1 MKNHPIRRALSVV
14 LSLVIVLALIPAIS
28 PTAFANMHY
37 HGHEVNGDSVTLYYS
52 CNTCGADY
60 EVDASLEDYIN
71 DGWLPIIEADCTD
84 IELNTDYCQMCFMD
98 HVCMQCLTPI
108 EECESFCY
116 NCHQCWDCENDNHC
130 RRCGQCTNEMCED
143 CLEAD
148 VHLCVDCHE
157 DYSKCEGCGRCLYAL
172 MKTEEV
178 CFNEQIR
185 DTHCTTCDEPWICVE
200 CGYCFYHREEWFCS
214 TCDMCLECAREAGMH
229 CKSCVGCFDSEVE
242 LCEESGELCLDCCVE
257 AGNHCEVCGE
267 HVEEWCEGG
276 KDCRHCADCAMDQSW
291 ICESCGQCVICNG
304 LENCEDCGY
313 CMECCL
319 ENRADAGCECLEFCP
334 ESADFENEEH
344 MCAQCMAHFSCEND
358 FCEFCGLCEDCC
370 RDNAEAEGCVCGLCV
385 EDGEFDQHVCSQCGE
400 PTCTRGD
407 FCDVCGLCA
416 SCCLEN
422 SEAEGCVCGICV
434 ESDEFEDAVHKCSS
448 CGARFSCSVDFC
460 ESCGLCAYCCK
471 DDPAEVLYHGSN
483 TEPGTI
489 FLQPS
494 DRTRAVSRNNV
505 YDRAENTVS
514 FRVRAYDPLGSL
526 RYQWYC
532 TVDGGEPVKLVN
544 DGHTIEA
551 YDETL
556 VLVGGAET
564 DTLTVAVPC
573 DACHREYSYFC
584 VVSDGG
590 GTVLSTSEGARLYG
604 RHSFAW
610 QRLDDEYHQQICV
623 GEGCGE
629 TEGGMKKAHEIG
641 PWRFVSYAT
650 ATQGARMARSCSV
663 CGSVSEST
671 VTEPLGA
678 DHTAHDYVY
687 TPVIGTNADGDP
699 VSHAHVRLCRCGRQ
713 DGGEEAH
720 VWGMWIVTQPATENK
735 KGSKYHD
742 CLLCHYRETVEI
754 PRQTHEH
761 LWNLHDYEAE
771 FYRGG
776 YSSKSHFQY
785 CGDPDCN
792 AVAFVEPHVYSSW
805 SWQTESGTPNLGLK
819 DATIKRTCEICG
831 YVQEKIIHKD
841 YRPLCFQ
848 NANLTAVSADNRWSS
863 NKYTRSV
870 TAAPPPGYYFT
881 YWENVG
887 QGPIKF
893 EEYHEE
899 VPYLGTVWKTYTKT
913 DETIVIS
920 LDNFDADGNYL
931 PLETIYELR
940 ANVERYDNN
949 VILYDTNRS
958 PVYTLTPEEDM
969 ADNGLF
975 GAPAVKDEAS
985 LMGADH
991 GVIWYESQTEDEYG
1005 YRTVTLHLNGYDG
1018 GAIELEDTG
1027 LPCNL
1032 HIIVDGDS
1040 DITTTGQQGILGC
1053 LTGGDVTVSSPNG
1066 SELRIN
1072 VRSGKEDCYGIR
1084 TGRARQYHSDK
1095 LTLCGSVSVQINV
1108 TNTFGSS
1115 LGAAYGLYSNSWVAL
1130 EEDASAEITVG
1141 SYAYDVAYDGQV
1153 LVSAAAIHAD
1163 KELQLNTTGHL
1174 FIDASN
1180 VDVANGRKGLGID
1193 AKNTLIDNVGQM
1205 EITYPA
1211 NTRNAYNHAPT
1222 YDPQRFI
1229 FLASDDGMRRFV
1241 KNGVAVSVHP
1251 VRHLLVEPGYPV
1263 HFDVAEGGT
1272 LNVESVYQ
1280 NAAGDYLV
1288 RPGDSLVFYTAPAPG
1303 RCNETVLVDGSFVKP
1318 GASDDGVRT
1327 KYVLEAVNG
1336 PHTVKVGNGVLFVPF
1351 ASQPKLSQTD
1361 VFFGSE
1367 AYLTYRMND
1376 VLQALRSHEQFGGS
1390 ASADP
1395 KFAVQ
1400 GQSGSYSGGKP
1411 LTGSQTINRVFLQ
1424 YKNELS
1430 GEFENTGVSFTP
1442 SILGSVSFTDEKN
1455 AAALKTVRYRLM
1467 VLYDGMEYPSD
1478 EFTVHWTDD
1487 PNDAPEKMT
1496 AAVELYVK
1504 NGKFANGASC
1514 YEGGAWVRLDSEKP
1528 YLVYDVSG
1536 SDWFGR
1542 AMSGSDYAR
1551 NRKTGD
1557 LILFAE
1563 FDYHTGILTLFG
1575 DQYHVDFDCDGEE
1588 EWYDLGG
1595 EIAAIRVPEEDTA
1608 GTLVINVQD
1617 DTWIEGDYDAF
1628 GWDAWN
1634 YGDGSLVRGQQ
1645 LYAQTD
1651 LIVNENGG
1659 VRVTSK
1665 SGAVL
1670 DLDRCGSMLHE
1681 SEARE
1686 YAGIRASGDI
1696 SIEGDVSVQIGI
1708 GLNSLSVWWNNY
1720 GADRY
1725 GLVSEGA
1732 VTVRDTAYL
1741 RVRFTAPE
1749 GRHMIGAATGIHAAE
1764 IMLTGDSVTE
1774 LDCSSDSVHDNVTC
1788 YVLSTEALSVM
1799 ESAGLTVTAQGDIPI
1814 PIWVDGDI
1822 LLATDDTVT
1831 VNALGSGEATNCF
1844 EYAGEMHI
1852 MAPTALKAAYRD
1864 GTEDAGLVYYLEPVL
1879 DGDFVIYH
1887 RAGSETENGLA
1898 SEQYYPG
1905 VPYAVTVNTDPGVDT
1920 NNEYTGYEEKYPSHS
1935 VTVERGGAALYTRT
1949 GTPESLDVCAGDRV
1963 TYTAAEPITGYAFG
1977 GWALTSNLTP
1987 EELVIEGRSISFTMP
2002 DRDVSLHAVY
2012 TCEAFSAEPPLF
2024 VFTDSDATEGLLYW
2038 RVDTEIPSVQAVVLE
2053 YLTENENGES
2063 QWTPLYRYEDGA
2075 WQGWDMK
2082 EDMQTC
2088 TNGTTGERYYAGV
2101 SRIGRAGV
2109 SALPRTVN
2117 TDVST
2122 TYRLYFWGNVE
2133 YYSQPF
2139 TIDPKNGVHV
2149 LLSQDAASPDLV
2161 IPADYVGTEYTVDL
2175 SRYLYADYGS
2185 MSYSVTLGDLF
2196 GPLDGGVCEASVFEN
2211 GMLRFVRNGAH
2222 GPIYGIEGSACV
2234 TATDGK
2240 SGRSF
2245 RIPFDF
2251 GEIYDAEVYPLI
2263 VSGRKVSS
2271 HNKDDVLGDGT
2282 VSYDPETKTLTLE
2295 NAALDELYPMPSD
2308 GGLPG
2313 AAYAVVAA
2321 RDLTVRLIGEN
2332 VISADASSY
2341 CHGRADHSFNG
2352 PIVGIGNAINEAWR
2366 PSLTEEDSFAITF
2379 EGPGSLS
2386 IRAGGDSGAAIH
2398 AIGDVTV
2405 NGAELTVRAGYSGLT
2420 SEDGSFIMNDGTV
2433 DIDAAQMSCVELSG
2447 RTARF
2452 TVNGGTL
2459 RLNGGTDSYAVSMSA
2474 TDYQNAEYFQLYDGE
2489 LLLQTKS
2496 AAWDLSSRDMYYT
2509 DWMYK
2514 ALDAEGNDAHDA
2526 VEAPATIRTL
2536 DYLKF
2541 IRIYPIWVNG
2551 EQFTSEH
2558 LTVACGYGSAVYEP
2572 TTNTVALNSAKITRG
2587 VAYWWGGE
2595 MASGIYAQQPVK
2607 LSLSGFSTIDLS
2619 SRTYLDRNGRPYELL
2634 DEETENGRKL
2644 YGLYVDNV
2652 YEAADPVLD
2661 LCGAGSLTVK
2671 GVQTGIETNA
2681 VPISVNGPRLNI
2693 AGCEG
2698 GISADMTV
2706 NAGALTIAASAYG
2719 IYGTL
2724 DTAQY
2729 GPLYA
2734 YGGATR
2740 DESVL
2745 LELEETGAATDRGWG
2760 YSFPY
2765 FRLGGSEWSVAGA
2778 QVSGTAAS
2786 WNDVDDAVYL
2796 LCSSAVSEADIRAAW
2811 ENGSYAALPGAAVPA
2826 EKGGISAAAVDGRA
2840 MYAQNFSFSGVAEGD
2855 YKLAVCKPDHYPLIT
2870 AVTVAGDTALG
2881 TLRLTLRGDVN
2892 EDGQADLAD
2901 VHLLFRAASGAETA
2915 SGPAADEN
2923 GDGRVNNRDAI
2934 LLFRRIVS

>member
-14 LSLVIVLALIPAIS
+14 LSLVFVLELIPVIT
-28 PTAFANMHY
+28 PTVFAGMHY
-37 HGHEVNGDSVTLYYS
+37 HGPEFNGDSVTLYYS

-60 EVDASLEDYIN
+60 EVDASREDYIN

-116 NCHQCWDCENDNHC
+116 QCHQCWDCENDNHC

-143 CLEAD
+143 CLEVD
-148 VHLCVDCHE
+148 IHLCVDCHE
-157 DYSKCEGCGRCLYAL
+157 NYSKCEDCGRCLYAL

-178 CFNEQIR
+178 CFNEQIQ
-185 DTHCTTCDEPWICVE
+185 DTHCTTCDEPWVCIE
-200 CGYCFYHREEWFCS
+200 CGYCFYHREEWFCT
-214 TCDMCLECAREAGMH
+214 TCDMCLECAREAGRH
-229 CKSCVGCFDSEVE
+229 CKHCVGCFDSEVE

-257 AGNHCEVCGE
+257 AGNHCEICGE
-267 HVEEWCEGG
+267 HVDEWCEGG
-276 KDCRHCADCAMDQSW
+276 KGCCHCADCAMDQSW
-291 ICESCGQCVICNG
+291 ICESCGQCVICND

-385 EDGEFDQHVCSQCGE
+385 EDSEFDQHLCSQCGE

-407 FCDVCGLCA
+407 FCESCGLCA

-422 SEAEGCVCGICV
+422 SEAAGCSCGICV
-434 ESDEFEDAVHKCSS
+434 ESDEFEDPFHKCSA
-448 CGARFSCSVDFC
+448 CGKHFSCNVDFC
-460 ESCGLCAYCCK
+460 ESCGLCTYCCK
-471 DDPAEVLYHGSN
+471 DDPAAVQFHGSN

-514 FRVRAYDPLGSL
+514 FRVRAYDPQGDL
-526 RYQWYC
+526 RYQWYY

-544 DGHTIEA
+544 DGHTVEA

-564 DTLTVAVPC
+564 DTLTIAVPC
-573 DACHREYSYFC
+573 DACCREYSYFC
-584 VVSDGG
+584 VVSDSG

-650 ATQGARMARSCSV
+650 ATQGARMVRSCSV
-663 CGSVSEST
+663 CGSVYEST

-678 DHTAHDYVY
+678 DHTTHDYVY
-687 TPVIGTNADGDP
+687 TPVISTNADGDP

-720 VWGMWIVTQPATENK
+720 VWGMWTVTQPATENK

-785 CGDPDCN
+785 CGDPDCS

-831 YVQEKIIHKD
+831 YVQQKIIRQD

-893 EEYHEE
+893 EEYHVE
-899 VPYLGTVWKTYTKT
+899 VPYLGTVWKTYTMT

-949 VILYDTNRS
+949 VILYDTNHS

-1040 DITTTGQQGILGC
+1040 NITTTGQQGILGC

-1084 TGRARQYHSDK
+1084 TGRAKQYHSDK
-1095 LTLCGSVSVQINV
+1095 LTLCGSVVVQIEV
-1108 TNTFGSS
+1108 TNTYGSS

-1130 EEDASAEITVG
+1130 EEGASAEITVG
-1141 SYAYDVAYDGQV
+1141 SYACDVAYDGQV
-1153 LVSAAAIHAD
+1153 LVSAAAIHAG
-1163 KELQLNTTGHL
+1163 KELQLNTTGYL
-1174 FIDASN
+1174 FINASN

-1211 NTRNAYNHAPT
+1211 NTRNACNHAPT

-1229 FLASDDGMRRFV
+1229 FLASDDGMRSFV
-1241 KNGVAVSVHP
+1241 KNGVIVSVHP

-1303 RCNETVLVDGSFVKP
+1303 RCNETVFVDGSFVKP

-1336 PHTVKVGNGVLFVPF
+1336 PHTVKVGNGVLFAPF

-1361 VFFGSE
+1361 VYFGSE

-1376 VLQALRSHEQFGGS
+1376 VLQALKSHEQFSGS

-1400 GQSGSYSGGKP
+1400 GQSGSYTGGKP

-1442 SILGSVSFTDEKN
+1442 TILGSVSFTDEKN

-1467 VLYDGMEYPSD
+1467 VLYDGMEYTSD
-1478 EFTVHWTDD
+1478 EFTVRWTDD

-1496 AAVELYVK
+1496 AAVELYIK

-1514 YEGGAWVRLDSEKP
+1514 YDGGAWVRLDSKNDV
-1528 YLVYDVSG
+1528 LVYDVSG
-1536 SDWFGR
+1536 SEWFGR
-1542 AMSGSDYAR
+1542 AMSGADYAR
-1551 NRKTGD
+1551 SKKTGG

-1563 FDYHTGILTLFG
+1563 FDYHTGVLTLFG
-1575 DQYHVDFDCDGEE
+1575 DHYHVDFDGDGEE

-1595 EIAAIRVPEEDTA
+1595 EIAAIRVPEEDAA
-1608 GTLVINVQD
+1608 GTLVINVQS

-1634 YGDGSLVRGQQ
+1634 YGDGSLVRGEQ

-1665 SGAVL
+1665 NGATL

-1681 SEARE
+1681 AEARE

-1696 SIEGDVSVQIGI
+1696 RIEGDVSVQIGI
-1708 GLNSLSVWWNNY
+1708 GLNSLSVWWDNY

-1732 VTVRDTAYL
+1732 VSVRDTAYL

-1749 GRHMIGAATGIHAAE
+1749 GRHMFGAATGIHAAKVE
-1764 IMLTGDSVTE
+1764 FTGDSVTE
-1774 LDCSSDSVHDNVTC
+1774 LDCSSDSVYDNVTC

-1799 ESAGLTVTAQGDIPI
+1799 ESARLTVTAQGDIPI
-1814 PIWVDGDI
+1814 PIWVDGDTI
-1822 LLATDDTVT
+1822 LATDDTVT

-1844 EYAGEMHI
+1844 KYAGEMHI
-1852 MAPTALKAAYRD
+1852 MAPTTLKAAYRD

-1879 DGDFVIYH
+1879 DSDFVIYH
-1887 RAGSETENGLA
+1887 MAGRDTENALA
-1898 SEQYYPG
+1898 EEHYYPG
-1905 VPYAVTVNTDPGVDT
+1905 TPYAVTVDTDPGADT
-1920 NNEYTGYEEKYPSHS
+1920 NNDYSVNGEEYPSHS
-1935 VTVERGGAALYTRT
+1935 LTVEREGAVLYART
-1949 GTPESLDVCAGDRV
+1949 GTPESIDVCAGNRV
-1963 TYTAAEPITGYAFG
+1963 TFTAADAIPGYAFC
-1977 GWALTSNLTP
+1977 GWEFTTNLTP
-1987 EELVIEGRSISFTMP
+1987 EDLTIQGSSISFTMP
-2002 DRDVSLHAVY
+2002 DRDLSLHAVY
-2012 TCEAFSAEPPLF
+2012 SCEAFTAEPPVF
-2024 VFTDSDATEGLLYW
+2024 VVTDRSSTEGLLYW
-2038 RVDTEIPSVQAVVLE
+2038 RVDTGIPTVHAVSLE
-2053 YLTENENGES
+2053 YLTENEAGES
-2063 QWTPLYRYEDGA
+2063 RWIPLYWYGNGD
-2075 WQGWDMK
+2075 WQGWDLT
-2082 EDMQTC
+2082 EDMQTY
-2088 TNGTTGERYYAGV
+2088 TNSQTGERYYAGV
-2101 SRIGRAGV
+2101 SPIGRAGA
-2109 SALPRTVN
+2109 SALPRTVD

-2122 TYRLYFWGNVE
+2122 TYRIYFWGNVE

-2139 TIDPKNGVHV
+2139 TIDFDQGIHV
-2149 LLSQDAASPDLV
+2149 TLSQDRNDTELS
-2161 IPADYVGTEYTVDL
+2161 IPADYVGTEYLIDL
-2175 SRYLYADYGS
+2175 SRYVYSGLGRMRYSLTLRDLSGPIDGS
-2185 MSYSVTLGDLF
+2185 
-2196 GPLDGGVCEASVFEN
+2196 VCEAAIFEN

-2222 GPIYGIEGSACV
+2222 PAIYGIEGGTYV
-2234 TATDGK
+2234 TATDEE

-2245 RIPFDF
+2245 TIPFDF
-2251 GEIYDAEVYPLI
+2251 GEIYGAETYPLI
-2263 VSGRKVSS
+2263 VSGKKVTTQ
-2271 HNKDDVLGDGT
+2271 NKKDILGDGT
-2282 VSYDPETKTLTLE
+2282 ASYDPETKTLTLE
-2295 NAALDELYPMPSD
+2295 NATLDELYPMHSD
-2308 GGLPG
+2308 AGLPS
-2313 AAYAVVAA
+2313 AAYAIVGAG
-2321 RDLTVRLIGEN
+2321 DLTIRLIGEN
-2332 VISADASSY
+2332 TIAVGRSSF
-2341 CHGRADHSFNG
+2341 CHGRSDHSFDG
-2352 PIVGIGNAINEAWR
+2352 PIVGIGTADNDAWR
-2366 PSLTEEDSFAITF
+2366 SSLTADDSFAITF
-2379 EGPGSLS
+2379 EGDGSLT
-2386 IRAGGDSGAAIH
+2386 IRTDGEESAAIH
-2398 AIGDVTV
+2398 AVGDVTV
-2405 NGAELTVRAGYSGLT
+2405 NGPALTLRAKYSGLT
-2420 SEDGSFIMNDGTV
+2420 SEKGSFTMNAGTV
-2433 DIDAAQMSCVELSG
+2433 DIDTAQMSCVALSG
-2447 RTARF
+2447 STARF

-2459 RLNGGTDSYAVSMSA
+2459 RLNGGTDSYAVSMS
-2474 TDYQNAEYFQLYDGE
+2474 TTNYQNAEYFQIYDGE
-2489 LLLQTKS
+2489 MILQTKS
-2496 AAWDLSSRDMYYT
+2496 KAWDLSSRDMYYS
-2509 DWMYK
+2509 DWMYNV
-2514 ALDAEGNDAHDA
+2514 LDEEGRSARD
-2526 VEAPATIRTL
+2526 VVTAPATIRTL
-2536 DYLKF
+2536 DYLEF
-2541 IRIYPIWVNG
+2541 IRVYPIWVNG
-2551 EQFTSEH
+2551 EQFTSKH
-2558 LTVACGYGSAVYEP
+2558 LTIPCGNGSAVYEP
-2572 TTNTVALNSAKITRG
+2572 ETNAITLNSAKITRG
-2587 VAYWWGGE
+2587 VAYWYGGE
-2595 MASGIYAQQPVK
+2595 AASGIYARQPV
-2607 LSLSGFSTIDLS
+2607 SLRFSGFSTIDLS
-2619 SRTYLDRNGRPYELL
+2619 SRTFLDLNGAPYELL
-2634 DEETENGRKL
+2634 DQETENSRHL
-2644 YGLYVDNV
+2644 YGIYVYNPR
-2652 YEAADPVLD
+2652 EAEDPVLE
-2661 LCGAGSLTVK
+2661 LSGNGSCTIK
-2671 GVQTGIETNA
+2671 GVRTGIVSYQ
-2681 VPISVNGPRLNI
+2681 VPISMDGPRLTLT
-2693 AGCEG
+2693 GCEG
-2698 GISADMTV
+2698 GIDGDVKVTS
-2706 NAGALTIAASAYG
+2706 GALTIAATDYS
-2719 IYGTL
+2719 IYGDL
-2724 DTAQY
+2724 DTRDYAS
-2729 GPLYA
+2729 LYA
-2734 YGGATR
+2734 YGGTSRSAC
-2740 DESVL
+2740 
-2745 LELEETGAATDRGWG
+2745 A
-2760 YSFPY
+2760 
-2765 FRLGGSEWSVAGA
+2765 RLVPDAAGA
-2778 QVSGTAAS
+2778 GEAPASVFAYAFLRIGSGPMMDEISVSGEILS
-2786 WNDVDDAVYL
+2786 K
-2796 LCSSAVSEADIRAAW
+2796 SSSETQIRVNTSRLPKTQTVEVIVAQYK
-2811 ENGSYAALPGAAVPA
+2811 NGQL
-2826 EKGGISAAAVDGRA
+2826 
-2840 MYAQNFSFSGVAEGD
+2840 
-2855 YKLAVCKPDHYPLIT
+2855 LAVRT
-2870 AVTVAGDTALG
+2870 AVVDPGDT
-2881 TLRLTLRGDVN
+2881 
-2892 EDGQADLAD
+2892 
-2901 VHLLFRAASGAETA
+2901 
-2915 SGPAADEN
+2915 EN
-2923 GDGRVNNRDAI
+2923 AI
-2934 LLFRRIVS
+2934 LLTFGTNEGATYRIFVLDTQYRPLADAFDIAR